1 MIEADDAYHSINNS
15 KTNRIM
21 EKQVFGMTAN
31 IKKVI
36 SEKSMKCLHCM
47 KETKDCVKLYKR
59 AGSNVTMCVELE

>member
-1 MIEADDAYHSINNS
+1 
-15 KTNRIM
+15 M
-21 EKQVFGMTAN
+21 EKQVLGMTAN

-59 AGSNVTMCVELE
+59 AGSNVTMCVDLA